1 MIIVDRVQFEHQ
13 PAVAVVP
20 LGTGNDLARCLR
32 WGGGY
37 EGEAI
42 QKILKKIEKAT
53 PVMMDRWQIQVTD
66 HSEEEKK
73 PNQDSI
79 PYNIINNYFSVGVD
93 AAICVKF
100 HLEREKNPEKFNSRM
115 KNKLW
120 YFEYATTEQFAASC
134 KNLHEDLEIIVSLAC
149 FIFLYFYISIKIIK
163 ILIIIQEVILT
174 LICTQCDGV
183 PLDLAHGPSLQGVA
197 LLNIPFTHGGSN
209 LWGEHHA
216 RHRLGKRK
224 KRPDKE
230 LSTSSFN
237 SVDLTAAIQGNAHLY
252 IY

>member
-1 MIIVDRVQFEHQ
+1 MNKNYLKQ
-13 PAVAVVP
+13 
-20 LGTGNDLARCLR
+20 GTGNDLARCLR

-42 QKILKKIEKAT
+42 HKVLKKIEKST
-53 PVMMDRWQIQVTD
+53 PVMMDRWQIDVVDSTD
-66 HSEEEKK
+66 EKK
-73 PNQDSI
+73 TSQDTI

-134 KNLHEDLEIIVSLAC
+134 KNLHEDLEII
-149 FIFLYFYISIKIIK
+149 
-163 ILIIIQEVILT
+163 
-174 LICTQCDGV
+174 CDGT

-209 LWGEHHA
+209 LWGEHHI

-237 SVDLTAAIQGNAHLY
+237 SVDLTVAIQGNLSDKLNSLFTFFNSIIIIFY
-252 IY
+252 LF